1 MAILLVRH
9 GSAGS
14 RKRWKGDDRDR
25 PLDKRGRGQ
34 ARALV
39 AQLAGYPVGRIL
51 TSSYVR
57 CVATVEPLAE
67 TLGMAIDTCDDLA
80 EGASV
85 HRTLELLRATAS
97 ETPVVCTHGDV
108 ILGLI
113 GERRKMQKGSVWI
126 LEPHGNDFAPAV
138 YLSPPR

>member
-14 RKRWKGDDRDR
+14 RKRWKGDDLDR
-25 PLDKRGRGQ
+25 PLDKRGMRQ

-57 CVATVEPLAE
+57 CVATVQPLAE
-67 TLGMAIDTCDDLA
+67 TLGIAIETWDELA

-85 HRTLELLRATAS
+85 HKTIELLRAAAD

-126 LEPHGNDFAPAV
+126 LEPDGNDFAPAV

>member
-14 RKRWKGDDRDR
+14 RKRWKEDDLDR
-25 PLDKRGRGQ
+25 PLDKRGRRQ

-57 CVATVEPLAE
+57 CVATVQPLAE
-67 TLGMAIDTCDDLA
+67 TLGMAIETCDDLA

-85 HRTLELLRATAS
+85 HRTLELLRAAAD

-126 LEPHGNDFAPAV
+126 LEPDGNDFAPAV
-138 YLSPPR
+138 YLSPPH